1 MNVTRPVIL
10 AVDDAAD
17 SLSLISDILEEAGMT
32 ALAAKSGNA
41 ALTLLARTKPDA
53 ILMDAVMPGMDG
65 FETTKRIK
73 EDGALSHIPVLF
85 MTGLS
90 DTESVVKGFE
100 AGGVDY
106 ITKPIVPDELL
117 ARLRVHLSNSRLAQS
132 ARMALD
138 ISGTPLLAVE
148 QNGKLRWMTPEAMK
162 LVGDALEAPTTNSIL
177 SRVVMEKLS
186 RAQLPGGKSGELLA
200 SYVGEARPGE
210 HLVRLSGG
218 SVSGD
223 KDLLCRRFNLTARE
237 AEVLLWIAQGK
248 SNRDVA
254 EILDCSPRTVNKHLE
269 QIFENLQVENRTAAA
284 MLAMRVLTRA

>member
-1 MNVTRPVIL
+1 MNASRPVVL

-32 ALAAKSGNA
+32 ALAAKNGSA
-41 ALTLLARTKPDA
+41 ALTLLQRTKPDA

-65 FETTKRIK
+65 FETTRRIK
-73 EDGALSHIPVLF
+73 QDAALSHIPVLF

-90 DTESVVKGFE
+90 DTESLVKGFE

-117 ARLRVHLSNSRLAQS
+117 ARLRVHLSNALLAQS

-138 ISGTPLLAVE
+138 ISGTPLLAVG
-148 QNGKLRWMTPEAMK
+148 QDGKLRWMTPEAMK
-162 LVGDALEAPTTNSIL
+162 LAGDALDGQTAVL
-177 SRVVMEKLS
+177 ARVVAEKLS
-186 RAQLPGGKSGELLA
+186 RSQLPSGKNGELLV

-223 KDLLCRRFNLTARE
+223 KDLLCRRFNLTSRE

-284 MLAMRVLTRA
+284 MLAMRVLTRT